1 MPSEYS
7 DQVPDI
13 AFRNPETNKDDF
25 LCQEVIKEYQY
36 MQAMS
41 SAIALL
47 STAVINELLI
57 EYFSYLVAFEAHET
71 LTEEILAHTLKL
83 FGSM

>member
-1 MPSEYS
+1 
-7 DQVPDI
+7 
-13 AFRNPETNKDDF
+13 
-25 LCQEVIKEYQY
+25 

-57 EYFSYLVAFEAHET
+57 EYFSSLVAFEAHET

>member
-1 MPSEYS
+1 
-7 DQVPDI
+7 
-13 AFRNPETNKDDF
+13 
-25 LCQEVIKEYQY
+25 